1 MGSWVGH
8 FDALRLPPNGERQC
22 FDKPFGESDWT
33 SRVEQGTIGAHRWWE
48 VLSGRKPC
56 GQGRFRVRCGAMRL
70 LELPEGK
77 TLEFKRDL
85 SSPDGILKCM
95 VGSANTA
102 GGIIIIG
109 VEDGTKHVRGVQDV
123 LGAEEKLANM
133 ISDSIRPR
141 LIPEIEVIPWRNLN
155 VLAVQGY
162 PSNLRLHYLERMG
175 PEEGVYIRVGPKMEH
190 SAHHHGASGP
200 SGADHRRLASVGQGQ
215 VRSISGCL
223 DSAGRFAGTN
233 RTRLVDSADIRSF
246 LPQSV
251 EEANRLRTKI
261 PDP

>member
-1 MGSWVGH
+1 
-8 FDALRLPPNGERQC
+8 
-22 FDKPFGESDWT
+22 
-33 SRVEQGTIGAHRWWE
+33 
-48 VLSGRKPC
+48 
-56 GQGRFRVRCGAMRL
+56 
-70 LELPEGK
+70 
-77 TLEFKRDL
+77 
-85 SSPDGILKCM
+85 
-95 VGSANTA
+95 
-102 GGIIIIG
+102 
-109 VEDGTKHVRGVQDV
+109 
-123 LGAEEKLANM
+123 
-133 ISDSIRPR
+133 
-141 LIPEIEVIPWRNLN
+141 VIPWRNLN